1 MSGRL
6 ITKSNVTIG
15 DNSDGNL
22 VVQDSNVEN
31 LILCSNNGDMFK
43 ILSRI
48 GRYDEIQKQVSEL
61 VSVIKTSHPLYPN
74 FGATYR
80 YDLNKLVSTPETE
93 DALKLY
99 PKYAK
104 SLIRINYRDYPYMDK
119 SELPWEYAYRTQE
132 PVTVDAKSYKEYLG
146 DNEDPFPVIEYEDG
160 MQIVINPPEFPLP
173 FEGTIESGDVS
184 IPILIRRKPCKQFGR
199 ITFGTVSEEQ
209 GFSFDVTTNDDF
221 SSPTFNFKMETIC
234 GLKTQLIREKFFES
248 VRLTKSFQI
257 RVDNNLLMS
266 GNFEDYNLSHPMF
279 RYARHLIRY
288 IECLLK
294 IQDITGCCFDE
305 EIGEISMD
313 DLRTAEI
320 LAVSLQGNWLKSERS
335 FDNEARCDYDKI
347 DDSLLKEYDS
357 NCVINGENEGN
368 NISLQGC
375 SFYADKY
382 KTIYYDAQINNLSSV
397 IKNYKKKK
405 KNILLTF
412 KPVEGKKTF
421 IKLSKFEGIKLL
433 EE

>member
-199 ITFGTVSEEQ
+199 ITFGTVSKEQ

-221 SSPTFNFKMETIC
+221 SSPTFNFKMETVT
-234 GLKTQLIREKFFES
+234 GLQNYFKDKM
-248 VRLTKSFQI
+248 KS
-257 RVDNNLLMS
+257 
-266 GNFEDYNLSHPMF
+266 
-279 RYARHLIRY
+279 
-288 IECLLK
+288 
-294 IQDITGCCFDE
+294 
-305 EIGEISMD
+305 
-313 DLRTAEI
+313 
-320 LAVSLQGNWLKSERS
+320 
-335 FDNEARCDYDKI
+335 
-347 DDSLLKEYDS
+347 
-357 NCVINGENEGN
+357 
-368 NISLQGC
+368 
-375 SFYADKY
+375 
-382 KTIYYDAQINNLSSV
+382 
-397 IKNYKKKK
+397 
-405 KNILLTF
+405 
-412 KPVEGKKTF
+412 GK
-421 IKLSKFEGIKLL
+421 
-433 EE
+433 